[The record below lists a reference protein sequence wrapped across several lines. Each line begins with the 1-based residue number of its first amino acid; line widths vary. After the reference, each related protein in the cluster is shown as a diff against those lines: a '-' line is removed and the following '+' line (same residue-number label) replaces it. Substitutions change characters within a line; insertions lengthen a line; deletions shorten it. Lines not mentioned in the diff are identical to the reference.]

1 MNHIKNEYLAI
12 PITNKEKHNTKIYFF
27 PIYATD
33 KNSEIIDKLYTISTK
48 FSKISLLNFLILKA
62 ITFIVVHNLK
72 IYLYIT

>member
-12 PITNKEKHNTKIYFF
+12 PIMSKEKHNAKIYFF

-33 KNSEIIDKLYTISTK
+33 KNSEIIDKFYTISMK
-48 FSKISLLNFLILKA
+48 FSKISLLNFLMLKA
-62 ITFIVVHNLK
+62 IAFIVVHNLK